1 MLYGS
6 IKNDFNILG
15 YIPKRIELIFT
26 GVIIFTFVELLL
38 FPRSSRK
45 IVEGLGFQ
53 FFLSMRDFMKQ
64 SVESTRRMEEYVK
77 ESTNSTKYAHALFD
91 EIEDP
96 FHLKKLA
103 DCHKKLS
110 VQSAKLKKE
119 LDSALAE
126 PNVGLALP
134 LHPESFRGLVAE
146 QANCEMQAIMLMD
159 ALKKLAECY
168 QQQGHPIRELNWP
181 HVHKEILEDAAC
193 TTDGICE
200 WLEDVYCDGRI
211 RSQNG
216 NSIKAVA
223 AAASFRAFEDVRLR
237 IIATWSSNYQYV
249 ISRNGFERSD
259 PAAIMT
265 LGITT
270 TSILE
275 LCHHMQKAGK
285 HLEEIAYRYPTS
297 K

>member
-6 IKNDFNILG
+6 IKNDFNIMG
-15 YIPKRIELIFT
+15 YIPRRIELIFT
-26 GVIIFTFVELLL
+26 GVVIFTFVELLL

-45 IVEGLGFQ
+45 MVEGLGFQ
-53 FFLSMRDFMKQ
+53 FFLCMRDFMKQ
-64 SVESTRRMEEYVK
+64 AVSSTRRMEEYVK
-77 ESTNSTKYAHALFD
+77 ESNNSTMYMHALFD
-91 EIEDP
+91 ESNDQY
-96 FHLKKLA
+96 HLEKLA

-134 LHPESFRGLVAE
+134 LHPESFRGLIAE
-146 QANCEMQAIMLMD
+146 QANCEMQVIMMMD
-159 ALKKLAECY
+159 ALNKLAGYY
-168 QQQGHPIRELNWP
+168 QQEGHPIRELNWP

-193 TTDGICE
+193 TTDRVCE
-200 WLEDVYCDGRI
+200 WLKDVYRDGSI

-223 AAASFRAFEDVRLR
+223 AAASFREFEDVRLR
-237 IIATWSSNYQYV
+237 IIATWSSNYQDF
-249 ISRNGFERSD
+249 IKNNGFKGSD
-259 PAAIMT
+259 PVAIMT

-270 TSILE
+270 THILE
-275 LCHHMQKAGK
+275 LCRHMQKAGK
-285 HLEEIAYRYPTS
+285 HLEEIAYRYPAS
-297 K
+297 R